1 MLSILWVSG
10 LKNLFFC
17 KWTLIYCLL
26 YLWLLM
32 ILALLTWYRLAHIQ
46 EMLFLNAVLYF
57 VFIFKFNWGIFFA
70 SSLLGWKNLFCLIF
84 TKMNTQ
90 FVINKLVTKVFKAV
104 IPQKIFLKS
113 KNLFS
118 IFTRD
123 ILSERYY
130 LNYFIVLPE
139 NLMIYFVKCFL

>member
-90 FVINKLVTKVFKAV
+90 FVINKLVTKVFKAFIESFFDLNKV
-104 IPQKIFLKS
+104 LMFWDRIQISPAYKGRADVTACGIPL
-113 KNLFS
+113 
-118 IFTRD
+118 T
-123 ILSERYY
+123 
-130 LNYFIVLPE
+130 
-139 NLMIYFVKCFL
+139 